1 MLRKANYR
9 SDRSWLGYGLAFG
22 VFTALG
28 LLSAGDWFVR
38 YAYLGRASRGGET
51 VILGLSLWYTW
62 GLIAWLVYRLCR
74 RYPIGQR
81 NWPRRLLLHGVAGV
95 GLVLLKLVLD
105 YPIVKLFL
113 CPQPGELTFARFYP
127 MAFTDQFNTYLVNYW
142 AMVGVFHALK
152 YHRQYQERELR
163 AAQLETRLAQAQL
176 QLLRMQLHPHFLFNT
191 LNAISALI
199 HRDTELADRML
210 ARLGDLLRLTL
221 EHQGAHEVTLQQE
234 LEFIRAYLD
243 IEQVRFGPRLSVRL
257 QIDAKAFAAR
267 VPYLVLQPLVENAI
281 RHGIAPLSH
290 GGCVAIRA
298 RLAGEALR
306 LEVEDSGPGLAER
319 PNGKSRGIGLGNT
332 QARLERLYGTGHRFE
347 LGRGEL
353 GGLLV
358 TIEFPFAGDPVSPPD
373 ALLGLP
379 ERGAWVKSVS
389 AGWREPEQRV
399 TAP

>member
-1 MLRKANYR
+1 MLLKANQR
-9 SDRSWLGYGLAFG
+9 ASQPWLGYGLAFG

-28 LLSAGDWFVR
+28 LLSAADWFVR
-38 YAYLGRASRGGET
+38 YAYTGRPARGAET
-51 VILGLSLWYTW
+51 LLLGLSLWYTW
-62 GLIAWLVYRLCR
+62 GLIAWFVYRLCL
-74 RYPIGQR
+74 RYPIEQR
-81 NWPRRLLLHGVAGV
+81 NWPRRLLLHAVTCV
-95 GLVLLKLVLD
+95 VLVLLKLVLD
-105 YPIVKLFL
+105 YPIIKLFL
-113 CPQPGELTFARFYP
+113 CPRPGELTFANFYP
-127 MAFTDQFNTYLVNYW
+127 MAFTDQFNTYMVIYW

-152 YHRQYQERELR
+152 YHQQYQERELR

-199 HRDTELADRML
+199 HKDTELADRML

-221 EHQGAHEVTLQQE
+221 EHQGVHEVTLEQE

-243 IEQVRFGPRLSVRL
+243 IEQVRFGPRLTVRL
-257 QIDAKAFAAR
+257 QVDLEAFPAR

-281 RHGIAPLSH
+281 RHGIAPLGH

-298 RLAGEALR
+298 QLVGEALR
-306 LEVEDSGPGLAER
+306 LQVEDSGLGLAEK
-319 PNGKSRGIGLGNT
+319 PNGKSRGIGLRNT
-332 QARLERLYGTGHRFE
+332 QARLERLYGDGHRFE

-373 ALLGLP
+373 AILEMPGLADGG
-379 ERGAWVKSVS
+379 ESVS
-389 AGWREPEQRV
+389 AGRREP
-399 TAP
+399 